1 MTALVSVMN
10 KHAVAIAADS
20 AITVTNP
27 YGHKVINSANK
38 VFALSKY
45 HPVGIMF
52 CGNAYFMSTP
62 IEVIVKLYRKQLK
75 DKCFPSIAEYLDDF
89 LAFIMNNHY
98 FCSDEMQNANLV
110 NEIEYFFSLILKISN
125 RVTKETGRPLV
136 NEFIL
141 QLNDIVVASSENCTS
156 FQNFSV
162 SEFIKQTFVYC
173 EKSIVKH
180 KDVFGDNTPLKRL
193 FVEAFAKFVAHRNSN
208 FSGETQI
215 VVVGYGENEIFP
227 SLRSVQLYWGFRKF
241 FRYNT
246 YISADISEDNSASIC
261 KFGQTDIIDTF
272 IYGINDKLKNSL
284 YKIFGNYTSQLKN
297 LMMNKVDTQY
307 SKKIINTA
315 IDEEKLVEVL
325 KKEFDKVIRETS
337 VAPLVNS
344 LDVLDKEDMAELVES
359 LISITHLNRRITMSE
374 EGVGG
379 PIDVA
384 IISKGDGFIWK
395 KRKQYFK
402 PELNQMFFDNYYK
415 N

>member
-75 DKCFPSIAEYLDDF
+75 AKSFATIPEYLDDF
-89 LAFIMNNHY
+89 LSFIKNNHY
-98 FCSDEMQNANLV
+98 FCSDEMQNAYME
-110 NEIEYFFSLILKISN
+110 NEVDSFFSLILNNADKVSQ
-125 RVTKETGRPLV
+125 ETGRPLI

-141 QLNDIVVASSENCTS
+141 QLNDMVVSSSDNCIS
-156 FQNFSV
+156 FQNFSF
-162 SEFIKQTFVYC
+162 SDFIKT
-173 EKSIVKH
+173 SIGLCAKVIVRH
-180 KDVFGDNTPLKRL
+180 KEVFGNNAPLKRL
-193 FVEAFAKFVAHRNSN
+193 FVEAFAKFVAHENSN

-215 VVVGYGENEIFP
+215 VIVGYGDNEIFP
-227 SLRSVQLYWGFRKF
+227 SLRSVRLYWGFRNF
-241 FRYNT
+241 FRYTN
-246 YISADISEDNSASIC
+246 YVSANVTEDNSASISR
-261 KFGQTDIIDTF
+261 FGQTDIINTF
-272 IYGINDKLKNSL
+272 INGINDKLQSAL
-284 YKIFGNYTSQLKN
+284 YNIFKNYTSQLKN
-297 LMMNKVDTQY
+297 LMIDKVDTKY
-307 SKKIINTA
+307 SKNIINTA
-315 IDEEKLVEVL
+315 IDEEILVGIL
-325 KKEFDKVIRETS
+325 KNAFNKVIRETS

>member
-20 AITVTNP
+20 AITVTSP

-75 DKCFPSIAEYLDDF
+75 DKSFATIPEYLDDF
-89 LAFIMNNHY
+89 LAFIKNNHY
-98 FCSDEMQNANLV
+98 FCSDEMQNAYLE
-110 NEIEYFFSLILKISN
+110 NEVEYFFSLILKSADK
-125 RVTKETGRPLV
+125 VSKETKRPLV
-136 NEFIL
+136 YEFIL
-141 QLNDIVVASSENCTS
+141 QLNNIVVNPSENCTS
-156 FQNFSV
+156 FQNFSL
-162 SEFIKQTFVYC
+162 SEFINTSKELYARV
-173 EKSIVKH
+173 IVRH
-180 KDVFGDNTPLKRL
+180 KEVFGNNTPLKSL
-193 FVEAFAKFVAHRNSN
+193 FIKAFAKFVAHSNSN
-208 FSGETQI
+208 FNETQI
-215 VVVGYGENEIFP
+215 VVVGYGENDIFP
-227 SLRSVQLYWGFRKF
+227 ALRSVNLYWGFYNF
-241 FRYNT
+241 YRYTN
-246 YISADISEDNSASIC
+246 YVSAEITEDNSASISR
-261 KFGQTDIIDTF
+261 FGQTDIINTF
-272 IYGINDKLKNSL
+272 INGINDKLKSAL
-284 YKIFGNYTSQLKN
+284 YNIFKGYTSQLKGI
-297 LMMNKVDTQY
+297 MIDKVDTQF
-307 SKKIINTA
+307 SKNIINSA
-315 IDEEKLVEVL
+315 IDEEKLVNVL
-325 KKEFDKVIRETS
+325 KNALDKVIRDTS

-402 PELNQMFFDNYYK
+402 PELNQMFFDNYYR